1 MQMLVIRFDKI
12 SIIFIIF
19 LLIMFLV
26 GYKKGFIS
34 ATLSIFSKIAIY
46 ITALYAT
53 SPLASFLIV
62 SGYTDMMERP
72 ILNHL
77 YSNKDIWNTIINKE
91 NSLNQIRDILNQL
104 NFSWLP
110 IDRCLNKMI
119 SYMGNSSQFTI
130 GELMSKAIVYF
141 VIHLIIFMGLSMIMK
156 ILFKV
161 IKKLFTGVSKIKV
174 LGKINGLMG
183 GLLSFAIGILAIMCV
198 NYVFALIVPLG
209 NNVSM
214 MLVKELSLNNPNV
227 ISFSKFMFEN
237 NYLLQ
242 IISRF
247 I

>member
-1 MQMLVIRFDKI
+1 
-12 SIIFIIF
+12 
-19 LLIMFLV
+19 
-26 GYKKGFIS
+26 
-34 ATLSIFSKIAIY
+34 
-46 ITALYAT
+46 
-53 SPLASFLIV
+53 
-62 SGYTDMMERP
+62 
-72 ILNHL
+72 
-77 YSNKDIWNTIINKE
+77 
-91 NSLNQIRDILNQL
+91 
-104 NFSWLP
+104 
-110 IDRCLNKMI
+110 
-119 SYMGNSSQFTI
+119 
-130 GELMSKAIVYF
+130 
-141 VIHLIIFMGLSMIMK
+141 MIMK